1 MAVIAEYPLNK
12 SSARHPARERRRFLA
27 GLAALASA
35 PLIPARSSS
44 ALRAGLVEASL
55 SAGPARAQI
64 APAGYPDTEVWA
76 YNGQAPGPVLR
87 VRQGDRLRVH
97 VENALSEGTTVHWHG
112 IRLPNAMDGVP
123 VITQPSISPG
133 GRFTYEFA
141 APDAGTYF
149 YHPHQRS
156 YEQVGR
162 GLAGAL
168 IVEER
173 KPPKVDREILWV
185 LGDWRL
191 DREAAISGGFGNFMD
206 VSHAGR
212 IGNTVTINGHV
223 PGDFRVRAGER
234 IRLRLINAAAARVFA
249 LQFGV
254 HAPSVVA
261 LDGQPV
267 EPHEPDNGIVV
278 LGPAMRA
285 DLILDMTAAPGSRHV
300 VHDGFYARRT
310 YELVGLSYSD
320 EPPLRTRPE
329 EPVRLPG
336 NPLAEPS
343 LADAERHEVVF
354 AGGMMGNMRGLPR
367 GMSWAVNGVANGCG
381 DGTAGFDPLFVLR
394 LGRSYILNLVNETA
408 WHHPIHLHGHSFR
421 VLTRNGAPTAHR
433 EWLDTVLL
441 APRERAEIAFV
452 ADNPGDWMFHCH
464 VLEHQAAGMMACLR
478 VT

>member
-1 MAVIAEYPLNK
+1 MHNQSDGRPSRA
-12 SSARHPARERRRFLA
+12 RRRFLA
-27 GLAALASA
+27 GVAALASA
-35 PLIPARSSS
+35 PLLTARGS
-44 ALRAGLVEASL
+44 AVAKSEPGLVEARL
-55 SAGPARAQI
+55 VAGPARAQI

-76 YNGQAPGPVLR
+76 YNGQTPGPVLR
-87 VRQGDRLRVH
+87 VRQGDRLRVQ

-123 VITQPSISPG
+123 VITQPSIAPG

-141 APDAGTYF
+141 PPDAGTYF
-149 YHPHQRS
+149 YHPHQRG

-162 GLAGAL
+162 GLAGGL

-173 KPPKVDREILWV
+173 EPPKVDRDVLWV

-191 DREAAISGGFGNFMD
+191 DRMAAIRGGFGNFMD

-212 IGNTVTINGHV
+212 IGNTVTINGRV

-234 IRLRLINAAAARVFA
+234 IRLRLVNAAAARIVA
-249 LQFGV
+249 LQFGG

-267 EPHEPDNGIVV
+267 QPHEPDDGIVV

-285 DLILDMTAAPGSRHV
+285 DLILDMTAAPGSRHAV
-300 VHDGFYARRT
+300 RDAFYARRA
-310 YELVGLSYSD
+310 YELVGLQYGD
-320 EPPLRTRPE
+320 EPPLRVRPE
-329 EPVRLPG
+329 DPVRLPD
-336 NPLAEPS
+336 NPLAEPV
-343 LADAERHEVVF
+343 LANAERHEVRF
-354 AGGMMGNMRGLPR
+354 SGGMMGNMRGLPR

-381 DGTAGFDPLFVLR
+381 DGSSGFDPLFVLR
-394 LGRSYILNLVNETA
+394 LGRSYVLNLVNDTA

-421 VLTRNGAPTAHR
+421 VLARNGRPTVRR

-441 APRERAEIAFV
+441 GPRERADIAFV

-464 VLEHQAAGMMACLR
+464 VLDHQAGGMMTCLR